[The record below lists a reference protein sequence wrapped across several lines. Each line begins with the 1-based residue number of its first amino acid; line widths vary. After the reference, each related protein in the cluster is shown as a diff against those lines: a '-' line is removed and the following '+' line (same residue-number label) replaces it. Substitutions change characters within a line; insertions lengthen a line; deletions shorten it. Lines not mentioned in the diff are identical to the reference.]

1 MGGRYG
7 KLRTGIRECLKTLQ
21 KHFCDLAI
29 KVPETCYMGI
39 PEAFMGQQEK
49 IKWDGEEEI
58 FFCYRNI
65 CIIKP
70 AHRIVQVL
78 LKCNSSI
85 LSVIIR

>member
-1 MGGRYG
+1 MRAAGKDKVGWGRG
-7 KLRTGIRECLKTLQ
+7 
-21 KHFCDLAI
+21 D
-29 KVPETCYMGI
+29 
-39 PEAFMGQQEK
+39 
-49 IKWDGEEEI
+49 

-70 AHRIVQVL
+70 VHRIVQVL